1 MDIVFA
7 LDGSSTVGEEGFKRS
22 KEFVVGV
29 LDSIGNIGFGE
40 DETRVAV
47 LEYSN
52 QVWDDINFDKYFD
65 IEEVRHGVNNIA
77 YRGGGNLDITAPQ
90 SRNAVCANSAIL

>member
-22 KEFVVGV
+22 KEFVIGV

-52 QVWDDINFDKYFD
+52 LVWDVINFDRYFD
-65 IEEVRHGVNNIA
+65 IAKIRHAVKNIT
-77 YRGGGNLDITAPQ
+77 YHGGGKLNIT
-90 SRNAVCANSAIL
+90 SALFHSITP